1 MFLCIIFNNH
11 LIFISKNVA
20 VISCVPLVASALRAS
35 GHNCHDYTIK
45 YLDFPKNVWLYRIL
59 FVFLPQKDK

>member
-20 VISCVPLVASALRAS
+20 VISCVFSVASGKPS
-35 GHNCHDYTIK
+35 GHNYHDYTIK

-59 FVFLPQKDK
+59 FVILPQKDK

>member
-1 MFLCIIFNNH
+1 MFLYIIFNNH

-20 VISCVPLVASALRAS
+20 VISCVLSVASSEPS

-59 FVFLPQKDK
+59 FVILPQKDK